1 MTRMTRRGIGGA
13 VIALLLAA
21 LVVPMLAHWQAP
33 AMTPQAAFEAQ
44 REGVWV
50 EGEGQVQRLLPDD
63 DKGSRHQRFVLA
75 LRSGQTLLIAHNIDL
90 APRLDGLAR
99 EDTVRF
105 RGEYV
110 WNAKGGVVH
119 WTHRDPRGERPGG
132 WLEWQGRR
140 YR

>member
-1 MTRMTRRGIGGA
+1 MTRRRIGSV

-21 LVVPMLAHWQAP
+21 LLVPTLAHWQAP
-33 AMTPQAAFEAQ
+33 VSSTMTPRAAFQAQ
-44 REGVWV
+44 REAVWV
-50 EGEGQVQRLLPDD
+50 EGEGRVQRLLPDD
-63 DKGSRHQRFVLA
+63 DEGSRHQRFILA
-75 LRSGQTLLIAHNIDL
+75 LGDGQTLLIAHNIDL

-99 EDTVRF
+99 GDSVRF

-110 WNAKGGVVH
+110 WNARGGVVH

-132 WLEWQGRR
+132 WLEWSGRR